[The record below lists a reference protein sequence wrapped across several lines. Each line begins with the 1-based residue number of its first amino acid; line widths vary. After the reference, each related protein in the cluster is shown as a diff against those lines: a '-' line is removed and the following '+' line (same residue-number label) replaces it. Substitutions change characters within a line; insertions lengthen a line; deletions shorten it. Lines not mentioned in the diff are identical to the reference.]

1 MNRPLWVQKLSD
13 ERLKEM
19 LSYVQDI
26 EILGSTDNEKV
37 LNITE
42 TWYDQKVGIER
53 LMAFSIDVWKEA
65 ALRWVTT
72 VNGR

>member
-13 ERLKEM
+13 EQLKEM
-19 LSYVQDI
+19 LSYTQDI
-26 EILGSTDNEKV
+26 EILGGTDNEKV

-42 TWYDQKVGIER
+42 IWYDQKVGIER
-53 LMAFSIDVWKEA
+53 LMAFSIDVCKEA

-72 VNGR
+72 VNGH

>member
-13 ERLKEM
+13 EQLKEI

-26 EILGSTDNEKV
+26 EILGGTDNEKV

-65 ALRWVTT
+65 AFRWATT
-72 VNGR
+72 VNGH